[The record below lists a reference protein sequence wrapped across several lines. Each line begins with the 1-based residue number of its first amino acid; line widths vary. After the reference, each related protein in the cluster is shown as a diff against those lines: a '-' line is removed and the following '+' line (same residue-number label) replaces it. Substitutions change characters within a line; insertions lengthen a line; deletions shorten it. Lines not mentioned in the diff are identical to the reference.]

1 MLSDLDYVV
10 VFPGLLSLMSYLV
23 KSNRL
28 IAGTNKRFWSLW
40 FLLSAL
46 GFIGIF
52 LAFFLLQQVV
62 AERLDK
68 KVSEAATLVQERF
81 STHLKG
87 AANDLALLTAS
98 QLTKEFLLNTD
109 SVEKRNR
116 VDSLLLTLASTHA
129 SYDQIRLISSEGLE
143 LSRVN
148 FNGGQPK
155 VVAIDQL
162 QNKAHRYY
170 FKEATKVGADE
181 IYVSQLDLNIEDGKV
196 ELPHKPVIRLARPIY
211 DDSDTLLG
219 VVVLN
224 LFAETLLDEFRSTLR
239 AIPGERMLL
248 NKAGYWLS
256 SDSRAKEWGFM
267 FDNGL
272 SFAKEQPDLW
282 ARMSQTREGVWD
294 ADEGRVQF
302 YTFTLLSNTDAK
314 HVNSWKM
321 VVINTD
327 HRFGFSF
334 LLEHLTYLYPLLVAY
349 PFGSIL
355 LWFWARADSGREI
368 AEKELKALNRS
379 LERQVKKRTAELDA
393 TQDATIMSLANLAG
407 TRDDETGQHIR
418 RTQHYVSALGNE
430 LKTHPDFKDQLTDR
444 AIELIVKS
452 AALHDIGKVGIPDV
466 VLRKKGKLDDD
477 EQVLMRAHTTLG
489 ANAIEEAIN
498 SLSTSLDIDGTG
510 TFLHYAHDIAHY
522 HHERWDGTGY
532 PKGLSGDM
540 IPLAARIMA
549 IADVYDA
556 LASTRIYKDAF
567 SKEQT
572 ENIIINQSEGQF
584 DPRLVAGF
592 VRVKDKFWDIH
603 NMYRG

>member
-321 VVINTD
+321 VVINTN